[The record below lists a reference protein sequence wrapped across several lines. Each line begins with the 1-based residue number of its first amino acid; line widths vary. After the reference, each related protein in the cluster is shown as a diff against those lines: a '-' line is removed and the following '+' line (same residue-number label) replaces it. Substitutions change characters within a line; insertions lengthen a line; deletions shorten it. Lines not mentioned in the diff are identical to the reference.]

1 MTASLAI
8 GLEQGALALLGSK
21 SSRALLTLVSH
32 DELILLCCALLA
44 VTSAVPRRWALVG
57 RVSSL
62 MGHVFSTIALN
73 TALAG
78 VVVENDPPMTCL
90 NLLGV
95 YFLGMAARQED
106 AGLTAQYLLVSNLSQ
121 ALRQGVQESLGVAWA
136 LIAVP
141 PALMGGVGE
150 DLQQL
155 ARLVT
160 VETFTGFLR
169 ANLPSGGLLA
179 TTLLLLYFTTP
190 FVGQFPVLVRMNRFA
205 VFAVSNDPQLHGV
218 SPWLIAACLWG
229 LWLSDP
235 EPTGRAFA
243 ASAGSNVAVL
253 AVLDAL
259 RYAMDNDPAPV
270 LIALLVAIQI
280 LQA

>member
-44 VTSAVPRRWALVG
+44 VTSAIPREVALVG
-57 RVSSL
+57 RMSTL
-62 MGHVFSTIALN
+62 MGHVFTTIALN

-78 VVVENDPPMTCL
+78 VVVDSDPALTCA
-90 NLLGV
+90 NLLSV
-95 YFLGMAARQED
+95 YFLGMAVHQED
-106 AGLTAQYLLVSNLSQ
+106 AGLAAQYLLVSNLSQ

-136 LIAVP
+136 LVTVP
-141 PALMGGVGE
+141 VTLVGIGE

-169 ANLPSGGLLA
+169 THLPSGGLLA
-179 TTLLLLYFTTP
+179 TTLLLLYLTAP
-190 FVGQFPVLVRMNRFA
+190 FVEQFPVLVRVNRFA
-205 VFAVSNDPQLHGV
+205 VFAVSNDMQLQGV
-218 SPWLIAACLWG
+218 STWLIAACLWG
-229 LWLSDP
+229 LWQADP
-235 EPTGRAFA
+235 EPTGKAFA
-243 ASAGSNVAVL
+243 ASAGGSVAVL
-253 AVLDAL
+253 AVLDAI

-270 LIALLVAIQI
+270 LVSLLVAIQI
-280 LQA
+280 LQF